1 MKTLLSLA
9 LFLATSQLVRPV
21 HSAEPTAVLSY
32 NIRFMNNSDGEDVW
46 PNRKEKVIETV
57 ASGDIVGL
65 QEVVAQQLSDIK
77 AGTPN
82 FEWYGRGRDD
92 GEQKGE
98 MTPIGWQSAKFT
110 CEDQGTF
117 WLSENPTAVGEKSWD
132 AALPRIAS
140 WVKLRRQ
147 ADGAQLLIVNTHF
160 DHVGREARRQAAR
173 LLRSWIGEQRGEL
186 PAILLGDLNAKL
198 GDAPLAELLELD
210 KQATAPALVDT
221 LSVTASEP
229 TGPNSTWNG
238 FKEIVP
244 GQRIDHILLAGD
256 MTVTQYQTLN
266 PKTEAGRFAS
276 DHMPIQVILD
286 W

>member
-1 MKTLLSLA
+1 MKTLLPLC
-9 LFLATSQLVRPV
+9 LLLATWQNFTPAN
-21 HSAEPTAVLSY
+21 SAEPSAVLSY

-46 PNRKEKVIETV
+46 PNRKEKVIETI

-65 QEVVAQQLSDIK
+65 QEVVAEQLNDIK
-77 AGTPN
+77 AGTPD

-98 MTPIGWQSAKFT
+98 MTPIGWRSAKFT
-110 CEDQGTF
+110 CEAQGTF
-117 WLSENPTAVGEKSWD
+117 WLSDNPSAVGEKSWD

-140 WVKLRRQ
+140 WVKLHRQ
-147 ADGAQLLIVNTHF
+147 ADGAQILVVNTHF

-173 LLRSWIGEQRGEL
+173 QLRSWISEQRGEL

-198 GDAPLAELLELD
+198 EDAPLAELLEPD
-210 KQATAPALVDT
+210 KQATAPALVDAM
-221 LSVTASEP
+221 SVTTSKP

-238 FKEIVP
+238 FREIVP
-244 GQRIDHILLAGD
+244 GQRIDHVLLAGNIA
-256 MTVTQYQTLN
+256 VSKYQTLN
-266 PKTEAGRFAS
+266 PKTTAGRFAS
-276 DHMPIQVILD
+276 DHMPIQVTID

>member
-1 MKTLLSLA
+1 MKMLIPLCLL
-9 LFLATSQLVRPV
+9 LATWQNVTPAN
-21 HSAEPTAVLSY
+21 SAEPAAVLSY

-46 PNRKEKVIETV
+46 PNRKEKVIETI

-65 QEVVAQQLSDIK
+65 QEVVAQQLSDIT
-77 AGTPN
+77 AGTPD

-98 MTPIGWQSAKFT
+98 MTPIGWRSAQFT

-117 WLSENPTAVGEKSWD
+117 WLSKNPSAVGEKSWD

-147 ADGAQLLIVNTHF
+147 ADGAQILVVNTHF

-173 LLRSWIGEQRGEL
+173 QLRSWISEQRGEL
-186 PAILLGDLNAKL
+186 PAILLGDLNAKRE
-198 GDAPLAELLELD
+198 DAPLAELLEPD
-210 KQATAPALVDT
+210 KQTTAPALVDAM
-221 LSVTASEP
+221 SVTTSEP

-238 FKEIVP
+238 FKEIVL
-244 GQRIDHILLAGD
+244 GQRIDHILLAGKI
-256 MTVTQYQTLN
+256 TVSEYQTLN
-266 PKTEAGRFAS
+266 PKTTAGRFAS
-276 DHMPIQVILD
+276 DHMPIQVAID